1 MNTVNTM
8 NTMDTQGA
16 YNTIQKFTKT
26 SSGRGFAISVNS
38 LFMDRFN
45 VNLRVLHLTP
55 ARYDVLV
62 SDLSSKWGLPRKEF
76 VGLYHKD
83 IDFQDLKDDVD
94 FVVATLSGVK

>member
-1 MNTVNTM
+1 MN
-8 NTMDTQGA
+8 TQGA
-16 YNTIQKFTKT
+16 YDTMQKFTRT

-38 LFMDRFN
+38 LFTDRFN
-45 VNLRVLHLTP
+45 VSLRLLHLTP

-62 SDLSSKWGLPRKEF
+62 RDLSSKWGLPRKEF

-94 FVVATLSGVK
+94 FVVDTLSGEK